1 MESRTFEISALAR
14 VCAMFLDWATV
25 PNLALPMPT
34 ITSAGA
40 SLLALAILEGI
51 PPEAGGFFVAHPKRT
66 ATKQTA
72 KTIPMIFFIKTL
84 LENILSS

>member
-1 MESRTFEISALAR
+1 
-14 VCAMFLDWATV
+14 MFLDWATV

-51 PPEAGGFFVAHPKRT
+51 PPEAGGFLETQPKRIN
-66 ATKQTA
+66 AVHKSKIAA
-72 KTIPMIFFIKTL
+72 KIFFI
-84 LENILSS
+84 